1 MEARDGPQGNTGPG
15 AETRQLGP
23 ADLGRGRPL
32 GRETDQARSDTKK
45 KAEPRRSP
53 PESDAAYGSGGI
65 REKLS
70 VNAVAQ
76 EAFWVALPMSG
87 KRSGFIPRSQLA
99 YDSGSRN
106 GLFAFGWSFGVPVIT
121 R

>member
-1 MEARDGPQGNTGPG
+1 MDRRVTP
-15 AETRQLGP
+15 
-23 ADLGRGRPL
+23 
-32 GRETDQARSDTKK
+32 DQALRRDSWGQRISGVVAHSAERPIRPGRIRKGTAERPIRPRPDTKK

-87 KRSGFIPRSQLA
+87 KRKGHFLNRNRRRVAISG
-99 YDSGSRN
+99 
-106 GLFAFGWSFGVPVIT
+106 
-121 R
+121 